1 MEQFLTILDSANRAV
16 NNFVWGPPMLILLLG
31 AGVYLTLRTR
41 FFQLSR
47 MGLWFKSTLFA
58 LFCNKEVRDGS
69 DPGSISQF
77 QSFTTALA
85 GTMGTGNIVGVA
97 TALTA
102 GGPGAIFWM
111 WVSALFGMMTK
122 YAEIVLGILFR
133 RRGKNGQW
141 KGGPMAYLEKGLHC
155 KPLAVLFALFASLAS
170 FGIGNMT
177 QGNGIA
183 DAIHRSFPV
192 IPKWA
197 VAAAVM
203 ALTALC
209 ILGGIKRIAKVT
221 EGLIPLMTVLYLA
234 GSLAILVLHF
244 RLIPAALGLILR
256 DAFSLQSVGGGVG
269 GYAVLR
275 AIRYG
280 TARGVFSNEAGL
292 GSSVIV
298 HSAAQVKEPV
308 IQGMWGIFEVFADT
322 IVSCT
327 LTALCIL
334 TTGVLSTGLTGA
346 PLAMAAFSRVFGSWG
361 ELFITISITLF
372 AFSTILGWSYYGEQ
386 TVEYLLG
393 PRAIPGYKLLYI
405 LLAGVGCVAS
415 LELVW
420 DISDT
425 MNGLMALPNLIGILG
440 LSGMVVRAT
449 KDFLSRRDKGQY
461 RELARTYRDFIKKR

>member
-1 MEQFLTILDSANRAV
+1 
-16 NNFVWGPPMLILLLG
+16 
-31 AGVYLTLRTR
+31 
-41 FFQLSR
+41 
-47 MGLWFKSTLFA
+47 
-58 LFCNKEVRDGS
+58 
-69 DPGSISQF
+69 
-77 QSFTTALA
+77 
-85 GTMGTGNIVGVA
+85 
-97 TALTA
+97 
-102 GGPGAIFWM
+102 M

-141 KGGPMAYLEKGLHC
+141 KGGPMSYLEKGLHC
-155 KPLAVLFALFASLAS
+155 KPLAVLFAFFASLAS

-197 VAAAVM
+197 VAVAVM
-203 ALTALC
+203 ALTTLC

-425 MNGLMALPNLIGILG
+425 MNGLMALPNLIGVLG

-449 KDFLSRRDKGQY
+449 KNFLSRRDKGQY